1 MKKQFSLEP
10 LTIISCPPPEMVR
23 IAARSGYDFISF
35 RNIPMGVAGECS
47 FYPDDKAMVQE
58 TKAALKETGIG
69 VHDIELARIMRDVDF
84 KSYLPAMEMGA
95 ELGAKHLISSA
106 WTDVRIDRNFII
118 DSYAEICDLA
128 KPFGLTV
135 SLEFPSFSRLTNLQE
150 AADIVKGA
158 GRSNCGILLDTLY
171 IHFSQIGLDEIAA
184 LPKEW
189 FQFVHL
195 CDAPAGIPGTRD
207 GLIQIARDARL
218 YPGEGCID
226 FAAID
231 NVLSDDVI
239 YSIELPNTKRI
250 EELGFEGHA
259 RRCIE
264 AAKNYFAEHG
274 KEVAA
279 VQS

>member
-23 IAARSGYDFISF
+23 IAARTGYDFISF

-47 FYPDDKAMVQE
+47 FYPDDTAMVEE

-69 VHDIELARIMRDVDF
+69 VHDIELARILKDVDP
-84 KSYLPAMEMGA
+84 KSYVPAMEMGA

-106 WTDVRIDRNFII
+106 WTDDRNDRNFII
-118 DSYAEICDLA
+118 ERYAEICDLA
-128 KPFGLTV
+128 KPFGLSV
-135 SLEFPSFSRLTNLQE
+135 SLEFPTFSRLINLQE
-150 AADIVKGA
+150 AADILRA
-158 GRSNCGILLDTLY
+158 ADRPNSGILLDTLY
-171 IHFSQIGLDEIAA
+171 IHFSQANLDEIAA
-184 LPKEW
+184 LPPEW

-195 CDAPAGIPGTRD
+195 CDAGPNIPDTRE

-231 NVLSDDVI
+231 AVLPDVI
-239 YSIELPNTKRI
+239 YSIELPNNTRVA
-250 EELGFEGHA
+250 ELGYEEHA

-264 AAKNYFAEHG
+264 AAKNYFAQHCPET
-274 KEVAA
+274 A
-279 VQS
+279 VSES